1 MAASLDTEP
10 DHQVALPGEKN
21 KEWEKLRRVPQIFKK
36 MPRIGVILNKS
47 MCSYYHNYVL

>member
-10 DHQVALPGEKN
+10 DHHVALPGEENEEGK
-21 KEWEKLRRVPQIFKK
+21 KLRVPQILKK

-47 MCSYYHNYVL
+47 MCSCYRNYVL

>member
-21 KEWEKLRRVPQIFKK
+21 KEGEKLRDPQIFKE